1 MAKIIIETALNEM
14 ARTSGKTVADILTVM
29 LADPN
34 GATARRFRA
43 YVALATA

>member
-14 ARTSGKTVADILTVM
+14 ARTSGATVAQILSVM

-34 GATARRFRA
+34 GATARRFRE
-43 YVALATA
+43 YLALATA